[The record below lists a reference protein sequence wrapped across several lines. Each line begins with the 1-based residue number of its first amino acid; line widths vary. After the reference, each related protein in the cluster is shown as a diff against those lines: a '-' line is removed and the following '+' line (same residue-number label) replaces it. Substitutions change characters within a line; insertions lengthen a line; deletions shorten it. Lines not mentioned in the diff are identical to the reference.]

1 MTAVSVKK
9 FMKTNNKWLHLLLV
23 SGNLHPNHD
32 YFIFIHVAYHVIAW
46 QPQWNSDHTAT
57 VTKSCFEKEVVDLSL
72 HLF

>member
-46 QPQWNSDHTAT
+46 QPQ
-57 VTKSCFEKEVVDLSL
+57 
-72 HLF
+72 